1 MKWKT
6 TAREPYQVTE
16 EGTAR
21 AHLYYYIYRVDRGL
35 WRGGRWAFNRDID
48 FRVDFTSAQVA
59 RDYLAHYDRDA
70 VIIQQLQ
77 KTGA

>member
-6 TAREPYQVTE
+6 GAREPYQVTE
-16 EGTAR
+16 EGTTK
-21 AHLYYYIYRVDRGL
+21 AHLYYYIYKADNGL

-48 FRVDFTSAQVA
+48 FRVDFSSAQVA
-59 RDYLAHYDRDA
+59 RDYLEHYDRDA
-70 VIIQQLQ
+70 VTIQELQ